1 MWMFLTLFIWLI
13 ANDQQFILANS
24 LTKDL
29 SIDSMISYITAI
41 APRDL
46 AEHKIE
52 NERLIQEW
60 QDWILG
66 NVMGINY
73 LNSLMVHASKQDF
86 AFTIPSGYSVGYVQN
101 KTSFRQT
108 VSQLATET
116 RNALSGARED
126 LNRVHTGL
134 ERVPEKLKTMVLLM
148 KQAPLELLLM
158 LFPDSFN
165 DIEKLTNDS
174 LVVLRKPEKS
184 FEQVLNLL
192 TEINHLLT
200 TTQTDQMI
208 SLQVSDIKIQW
219 TYLTQMIKE
228 LSERAEVTRNKF
240 LLQFN
245 YILERIL
252 DPKFPLTDDNRNFII
267 FLLLPALIE
276 IDQTSDI
283 LGTIT
288 KVYTDMSFLYTDEE
302 LGSYGHLILL
312 TKEEDRK
319 RYLKQF
325 QYGLLKQVIQIARL
339 ASERHS
345 GFIRRDKNRKENY
358 EKFLAETSPDDL
370 MSLLG

>member
-1 MWMFLTLFIWLI
+1 MHISY
-13 ANDQQFILANS
+13 LAN
-24 LTKDL
+24 
-29 SIDSMISYITAI
+29 

-46 AEHKIE
+46 AEHKTE
-52 NERLIQEW
+52 NERLVEEW

-86 AFTIPSGYSVGYVQN
+86 AFTIPDGYLIRYVQN
-101 KTSFRQT
+101 KTSFRET

-116 RNALSGARED
+116 KHAFSGARED

-134 ERVPEKLKTMVLLM
+134 QRVPEKLKTMVLLM
-148 KQAPLELLLM
+148 KQAPFELLLM

-192 TEINHLLT
+192 TEIDHLLT

-219 TYLTQMIKE
+219 TYLTLMIKE
-228 LSERAEVTRNKF
+228 LSKRAEVTRNKF
-240 LLQFN
+240 IFQFN
-245 YILERIL
+245 FILERIL
-252 DPKFPLTDDNRNFII
+252 DPNVGFTDESRDLII
-267 FLLLPALIE
+267 KILLPVIIE

-283 LGTIT
+283 LETIT

-302 LGSYGHLILL
+302 LGGNGHLILL
-312 TKEEDRK
+312 EKEEDRK

-345 GFIRRDKNRKENY
+345 GFIRRDKNRKANY